1 MCGHCGCS
9 DDSSITFNGKTLFQV
24 APCSSAS
31 RSPATKTHHHETVQ
45 QEAAAHLDAH
55 GPAQDSIVQLE
66 VNLLQKNNEYAE
78 RNRQR
83 LKDAHILSLNLLSSP
98 GSGKTTLLERSIAD
112 LSSSVDISVVEGDQ
126 ATQRDA
132 ARIRRAGAT
141 AVQVNT
147 GSGCHLEADMLDRAI
162 DMLNPTAESLL
173 FIENVGNLV
182 CPALFD
188 LGENRRVVILSVTE
202 GEDKP
207 LKYPTMF
214 NRADLIVINKIDL
227 LPYVEFDL
235 EKCIDEA
242 RRINPRA
249 EIIALSATSG
259 EGLKQWYDWIWQQ
272 KALLAAGRDGDRQ
285 AAIPGDVGSST
296 DTGA

>member
-9 DDSSITFNGKTLFQV
+9 SDSEITFDGKTRFKAV
-24 APCSSAS
+24 SCRPNPM
-31 RSPATKTHHHETVQ
+31 SPLTIAHHHDNLQPDT
-45 QEAAAHLDAH
+45 AAHIAAH
-55 GPAQDSIVQLE
+55 GGGANSIVQLE
-66 VNLLQKNNEYAE
+66 IDLLNKNNEYAE
-78 RNRQR
+78 RNRKR
-83 LKDAHILSLNLLSSP
+83 LKDARILSLNLLSSP

-112 LSSSVDISVVEGDQ
+112 LSDTEEIYVVEGDQ

-147 GSGCHLEADMLDRAI
+147 GSGCHLEADMLDQAL
-162 DMLNPTAESLL
+162 DLLNPAAESLL

-188 LGENRRVVILSVTE
+188 LGENHRVVVLSVTE

-235 EKCIDEA
+235 QKCIEEA
-242 RRINPRA
+242 RKLNPTA
-249 EIIALSATSG
+249 QIISLSATTG
-259 EGLKQWYDWIWQQ
+259 EGLQRWYDWVRQQ
-272 KALLAAGRDGDRQ
+272 KDLLAA
-285 AAIPGDVGSST
+285 S
-296 DTGA
+296 

>member
-9 DDSSITFNGKTLFQV
+9 SDSGVTFDGKTRFQ
-24 APCSSAS
+24 PLS
-31 RSPATKTHHHETVQ
+31 RSPNTMSPLTTAHHHDNLQ
-45 QEAAAHLDAH
+45 PDIAAHIAAH
-55 GPAQDSIVQLE
+55 GGSTSSIVQLE
-66 VNLLQKNNEYAE
+66 IDLLSKNNEYAE
-78 RNRQR
+78 RNRKR
-83 LKDAHILSLNLLSSP
+83 LGDARILSLNLLSSP

-112 LSSSVDISVVEGDQ
+112 LSDAEEIYVVEGDQ

-132 ARIRRAGAT
+132 TRIRRAGAT

-147 GSGCHLEADMLDRAI
+147 GSGCHLEADMLDQAL
-162 DMLNPTAESLL
+162 DLLNPTAESLL

-188 LGENRRVVILSVTE
+188 LGENHRVVVLSVTE

-227 LPYVEFDL
+227 LPYVDFDL
-235 EKCIDEA
+235 QKCINEA
-242 RRINPRA
+242 RKLNPNA
-249 EIIALSATSG
+249 QIISLSATTG
-259 EGLKQWYDWIWQQ
+259 EGLQRWYDWIQQQ
-272 KALLAAGRDGDRQ
+272 KGLLAA
-285 AAIPGDVGSST
+285 S
-296 DTGA
+296 